1 MTKTDKRANKRHRD
15 RYGHFG
21 IGSTHIREACELEVL
36 RHIEKIKQK
45 KGKN

>member
-21 IGSTHIREACELEVL
+21 AGSVHTREASESEVL